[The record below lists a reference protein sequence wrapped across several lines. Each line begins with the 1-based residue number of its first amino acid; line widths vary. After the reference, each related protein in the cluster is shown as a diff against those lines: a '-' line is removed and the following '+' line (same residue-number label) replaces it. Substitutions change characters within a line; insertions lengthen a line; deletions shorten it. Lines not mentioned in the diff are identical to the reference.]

1 MLALVAT
8 RTVSREPLMG
18 STDRREE
25 SHENER
31 GAPGPANPT
40 PLRAEEA
47 APAPRSSAVGKLAGR
62 EGPRG
67 RFLTA
72 LLRALSTWPT

>member
-25 SHENER
+25 SDENKR
-31 GAPGPANPT
+31 GAPGAVDPAPF
-40 PLRAEEA
+40 RAEQA
-47 APAPRSSAVGKLAGR
+47 ALGTGSRAADRLGEPERRRS
-62 EGPRG
+62 